1 MHINERIG
9 LQPSALKMASTHAV
23 FQSGPP
29 RVTYSS
35 VIRASVEDL
44 TRRSPYLLQQETE
57 AKHPIALLD
66 RSDLKLGELLGQ
78 GNFSNVYAVIG
89 FHLNENRTITKQRP
103 PLSSKRSFWTMKG
116 IGAQIL
122 PLHESNK
129 GGKNRKIQG
138 DVSPIVDDQQCREL
152 ATKLKNGSSMYAV
165 KCLKP
170 ELLEKSNPN
179 AFLDAATDLV
189 IEAKYLSKLDH
200 PNILKVRGLPRGYE
214 KAFANGEYD
223 SFFILT
229 DKLEETLNQR
239 IKRWKRGEAFEEN
252 TLEQKLKIGLQVA
265 DALSYLADRNLVY
278 RDLKPQNIGLV
289 REKSTLV
296 VKLFD
301 FGFCRQLPTVNQTR
315 DDTEDTIK
323 TSGVSRL
330 ASGEAV
336 FLMSGKGTRR
346 YMAPEVLLRRP
357 YNIKCDVYSWSMTF
371 WELLTLHKPFYNYA
385 KEQHAFFVC
394 EEGER
399 PPLDYASLWASPSFP
414 SPSAS
419 LSSIRSVLSTDGEES
434 INFQQVMTDPVRDL
448 LRQAWHQD
456 VSQRFTIKEVQDKLR
471 GIIDSLGGDTRD
483 VAKEH
488 GGRHACYDGLRD
500 AVKELATDIHDLSL
514 LACLGYDAVKQP
526 ESIDST
532 EQVSVVPK
540 HKVKQSDE
548 VEEEGI
554 TIQSDIFGYPFQSFH
569 AAPSIIPQ

>member
-1 MHINERIG
+1 MV
-9 LQPSALKMASTHAV
+9 SAHAGNH
-23 FQSGPP
+23 SGPP

-35 VIRASVEDL
+35 VIRTSVEDL
-44 TRRSPYLLQQETE
+44 TRRSPYLLQPEKAT
-57 AKHPIALLD
+57 KPRIALLD
-66 RSDLKLGELLGQ
+66 RHDLQLGELLGQ

-89 FHLNENRTITKQRP
+89 FQLDQNRPIAKQRP
-103 PLSSKRSFWTMKG
+103 PLSPKRSFWTMRSG
-116 IGAQIL
+116 GAQIL
-122 PLHESNK
+122 PLRQRNK
-129 GGKNRKIQG
+129 HGNKTSKKQG
-138 DVSPIVDDQQCREL
+138 DDVSPIIIDPQLTEL
-152 ATKLKNGSSMYAV
+152 VAKLKNGSSTYAV

-189 IEAKYLSKLDH
+189 IEAKYLFKLDH
-200 PNILKVRGLPRGYE
+200 PNILKVRGLAKGWE
-214 KAFANGEYD
+214 AAFANGEYD

-229 DKLEETLNQR
+229 DRLEETLNQR
-239 IKRWKRGEAFEEN
+239 IKRWKRGEILEEN

-265 DALSYLADRNLVY
+265 HALSYLADRNLVY

-289 REKSTLV
+289 RENTTLV

-301 FGFCRQLPTVNQTR
+301 FGFCRELPPVDQTR
-315 DDTEDTIK
+315 DDTEDTGE
-323 TSGVSRL
+323 SLGVSRL

-357 YNIKCDVYSWSMTF
+357 YNMKCDVYSWSMTF

-399 PPLDYASLWASPSFP
+399 PPLDDASLWASPSFP

-434 INFQQVMTDPVRDL
+434 INFQQVMTDPIRDL

-456 VSQRFTIKEVQDKLR
+456 VSQRLTIKEVQHTLR
-471 GIIDSLGGDTRD
+471 GTIDSLSGDGRD
-483 VAKEH
+483 VTTDH
-488 GGRHACYDGLRD
+488 GDRFSCYGGIRD
-500 AVKELATDIHDLSL
+500 VVQELATDIQGLSL
-514 LACLGYDAVKQP
+514 LACLGYDAVRQP

-532 EQVSVVPK
+532 EQAFVAPK
-540 HKVKQSDE
+540 QKLEQSEE
-548 VEEEGI
+548 VEEEDI
-554 TIQSDIFGYPFQSFH
+554 IIQSDIFGYPFPRFP
-569 AAPSIIPQ
+569 AAPSLMAH